1 MVLNVLF
8 ALDVLSNQ
16 RKKDAHC
23 RYTNN
28 LIVQM
33 HTKTIKMKTTNN
45 KTTNGMS
52 KATIKAVETINTIKA
67 QETKSAFDLQ
77 KLANAIY
84 KVEAK
89 SISHIYKQVSALY
102 SESTELGDIVRELA
116 GAKMPTFK
124 AFATAYK
131 GTPCL
136 WYGFATLRKLNP
148 KFKLAEKVK
157 RQNKATAKK

>member
-1 MVLNVLF
+1 
-8 ALDVLSNQ
+8 
-16 RKKDAHC
+16 
-23 RYTNN
+23 
-28 LIVQM
+28 
-33 HTKTIKMKTTNN
+33 MKTTNN

-52 KATIKAVETINTIKA
+52 KATLKAVETINTIKA

-89 SISHIYKQVSALY
+89 SISHVYKQVCSLY
-102 SESTELGDIVRELA
+102 EDHTELGEVVRELA
-116 GAKMPTFK
+116 GTKLPTFK

-131 GTPCL
+131 GSPCL
-136 WYGFATLRKLNP
+136 WFGFATLRKLNP

>member
-1 MVLNVLF
+1 
-8 ALDVLSNQ
+8 
-16 RKKDAHC
+16 
-23 RYTNN
+23 
-28 LIVQM
+28 
-33 HTKTIKMKTTNN
+33 MKTSNN
-45 KTTNGMS
+45 KTKAMS
-52 KATIKAVETINTIKA
+52 NATLKAVETINTIKA

-102 SESTELGDIVRELA
+102 SESTELGDTVRELA
-116 GAKMPTFK
+116 GAKLPTFK
-124 AFATAYK
+124 AFAGAYK
-131 GTPCL
+131 GSPCL

-157 RQNKATAKK
+157 RQNKSEAKK

>member
-1 MVLNVLF
+1 M
-8 ALDVLSNQ
+8 SN
-16 RKKDAHC
+16 A
-23 RYTNN
+23 TA
-28 LIVQM
+28 
-33 HTKTIKMKTTNN
+33 
-45 KTTNGMS
+45 
-52 KATIKAVETINTIKA
+52 KAIDTINAIQA

-77 KLANAIY
+77 KLANAMY

-89 SISHIYKQVSALY
+89 SVSYVYKQIALMY
-102 SESTELGDIVRELA
+102 INEGASGDVERELA
-116 GAKMPTFK
+116 GTKLPTFK

>member
-1 MVLNVLF
+1 
-8 ALDVLSNQ
+8 
-16 RKKDAHC
+16 
-23 RYTNN
+23 
-28 LIVQM
+28 
-33 HTKTIKMKTTNN
+33 MKTTNN
-45 KTTNGMS
+45 KTMS
-52 KATIKAVETINTIKA
+52 KSTVKAVETINTIKA

-89 SISHIYKQVSALY
+89 SISHVYKQVSALY
-102 SESTELGDIVRELA
+102 GEPTELGEVVRELA
-116 GAKMPTFK
+116 GTKLPTFK

-136 WYGFATLRKLNP
+136 WFGFATLRKLNP

>member
-1 MVLNVLF
+1 
-8 ALDVLSNQ
+8 
-16 RKKDAHC
+16 
-23 RYTNN
+23 
-28 LIVQM
+28 
-33 HTKTIKMKTTNN
+33 
-45 KTTNGMS
+45 MS
-52 KATIKAVETINTIKA
+52 KATAKAVETINAIKG

-89 SISHIYKQVSALY
+89 SISHIYKQVTALY
-102 SESTELGDIVRELA
+102 SEQTELGEVVRELA
-116 GAKMPTFK
+116 GTKLPTFK

-148 KFKLAEKVK
+148 KFQLAEKVK

>member
-1 MVLNVLF
+1 M
-8 ALDVLSNQ
+8 SN
-16 RKKDAHC
+16 
-23 RYTNN
+23 
-28 LIVQM
+28 
-33 HTKTIKMKTTNN
+33 
-45 KTTNGMS
+45 
-52 KATIKAVETINTIKA
+52 ATLKAVETINAIKG
-67 QETKSAFDLQ
+67 QETKTAFDLQ

-89 SISHIYKQVSALY
+89 SISHIYKQVTALH
-102 SESTELGDIVRELA
+102 SESTELGEVVRELA
-116 GAKMPTFK
+116 GTKLPTFK

>member
-1 MVLNVLF
+1 M
-8 ALDVLSNQ
+8 S
-16 RKKDAHC
+16 
-23 RYTNN
+23 
-28 LIVQM
+28 
-33 HTKTIKMKTTNN
+33 TIKN
-45 KTTNGMS
+45 TNGMS
-52 KATIKAVETINTIKA
+52 KATIKAVETINAIKG
-67 QETKSAFDLQ
+67 QESQTAFDLQ

-102 SESTELGDIVRELA
+102 SESTELGEVVRELA
-116 GAKMPTFK
+116 GTKMPTFK

>member
-1 MVLNVLF
+1 
-8 ALDVLSNQ
+8 
-16 RKKDAHC
+16 
-23 RYTNN
+23 
-28 LIVQM
+28 M
-33 HTKTIKMKTTNN
+33 HTTITTMKTTNN
-45 KTTNGMS
+45 KTANGMS
-52 KATIKAVETINTIKA
+52 KATQKAVETINAIKS
-67 QETKSAFDLQ
+67 QETKTAFDLQ

-89 SISHIYKQVSALY
+89 SISHVYKQVSTLY
-102 SESTELGDIVRELA
+102 SESTELGEVVRELA
-116 GAKMPTFK
+116 GAKLPTFK

>member
-8 ALDVLSNQ
+8 ALAILSNQ

-28 LIVQM
+28 INVRM
-33 HTKTIKMKTTNN
+33 HTTITTMKTA
-45 KTTNGMS
+45 TTNKMS
-52 KATIKAVETINTIKA
+52 NATLKAVETINAIKA
-67 QETKSAFDLQ
+67 QDERTAFDLQ

-89 SISHIYKQVSALY
+89 SISHVYKQVSALY
-102 SESTELGDIVRELA
+102 GEQTELGEVVRELT
-116 GAKMPTFK
+116 GAKLPTFK
-124 AFATAYK
+124 AFTTAYK
-131 GTPCL
+131 GSPCL

-157 RQNKATAKK
+157 RQNKSEAKK

>member
-8 ALDVLSNQ
+8 ALAILSNQ

-52 KATIKAVETINTIKA
+52 NATLKAVETINTIKA
-67 QETKSAFDLQ
+67 QETKTAFDLQ

-89 SISHIYKQVSALY
+89 SISHIYKQITALY
-102 SESTELGDIVRELA
+102 SEQTELGEVVRELA
-116 GAKMPTFK
+116 GKKLPTFK

-131 GTPCL
+131 GSPCL

>member
-1 MVLNVLF
+1 
-8 ALDVLSNQ
+8 
-16 RKKDAHC
+16 
-23 RYTNN
+23 
-28 LIVQM
+28 M
-33 HTKTIKMKTTNN
+33 HTTITTMKTTNN
-45 KTTNGMS
+45 KTANGMS
-52 KATIKAVETINTIKA
+52 KATAKAVETINAIKS
-67 QETKSAFDLQ
+67 QETKTAFDLQ

-89 SISHIYKQVSALY
+89 SISHVYKQVCSLY
-102 SESTELGDIVRELA
+102 EDHTELGEVVRELA
-116 GAKMPTFK
+116 GAKLPTFK

-136 WYGFATLRKLNP
+136 WFGFATLRKLNP

>member
-1 MVLNVLF
+1 
-8 ALDVLSNQ
+8 
-16 RKKDAHC
+16 
-23 RYTNN
+23 
-28 LIVQM
+28 M
-33 HTKTIKMKTTNN
+33 HTNTIKMKTTNN

-52 KATIKAVETINTIKA
+52 KATLKAVETINAIKS
-67 QETKSAFDLQ
+67 QETKTAFDLQ

-89 SISHIYKQVSALY
+89 SISHVYKQVCSLY
-102 SESTELGDIVRELA
+102 EDHTELGAVVRELA
-116 GAKMPTFK
+116 GTKLPTFT

-131 GTPCL
+131 GSPCL

>member
-1 MVLNVLF
+1 
-8 ALDVLSNQ
+8 
-16 RKKDAHC
+16 
-23 RYTNN
+23 
-28 LIVQM
+28 M
-33 HTKTIKMKTTNN
+33 HTNTFKMKTANN
-45 KTTNGMS
+45 TTANKMS
-52 KATIKAVETINTIKA
+52 NATLKAVDTINTIKA
-67 QETKSAFDLQ
+67 QDTKTAFDLQ

-89 SISHIYKQVSALY
+89 SISHIYKQVSALHI
-102 SESTELGDIVRELA
+102 ESTELGEVVRELA
-116 GAKMPTFK
+116 GTKMPTFK

>member
-1 MVLNVLF
+1 
-8 ALDVLSNQ
+8 
-16 RKKDAHC
+16 
-23 RYTNN
+23 
-28 LIVQM
+28 M
-33 HTKTIKMKTTNN
+33 HTNTIKMKTTNN

-52 KATIKAVETINTIKA
+52 KATLKAVETINTIKA

-89 SISHIYKQVSALY
+89 SISHVYKQVCSLY
-102 SESTELGDIVRELA
+102 EDHTELGEVVRELA
-116 GAKMPTFK
+116 GTKLPTFK

-131 GTPCL
+131 GSPCL
-136 WYGFATLRKLNP
+136 WFGFATLRKLNP

>member
-1 MVLNVLF
+1 M
-8 ALDVLSNQ
+8 S
-16 RKKDAHC
+16 
-23 RYTNN
+23 
-28 LIVQM
+28 
-33 HTKTIKMKTTNN
+33 TIKN
-45 KTTNGMS
+45 KNGMS
-52 KATIKAVETINTIKA
+52 NATLKAVETINTIKA
-67 QETKSAFDLQ
+67 QEKKSAFDLQ

-89 SISHIYKQVSALY
+89 SISHIYKQVTALY
-102 SESTELGDIVRELA
+102 SEQSELGEVVRELA
-116 GAKMPTFK
+116 GKKLPTFK

-131 GTPCL
+131 GSPCL

>member
-1 MVLNVLF
+1 M
-8 ALDVLSNQ
+8 A
-16 RKKDAHC
+16 
-23 RYTNN
+23 
-28 LIVQM
+28 
-33 HTKTIKMKTTNN
+33 TTAN
-45 KTTNGMS
+45 KTNKVS
-52 KATIKAVETINTIKA
+52 KATAKAVETIKAIKA

-89 SISHIYKQVSALY
+89 SISHVYKQVTALY
-102 SESTELGDIVRELA
+102 NEQSELGEVVRELA
-116 GAKMPTFK
+116 GKKLPTFK

-131 GTPCL
+131 GSPCL

-148 KFKLAEKVK
+148 KFKLEAKVK

>member
-1 MVLNVLF
+1 M
-8 ALDVLSNQ
+8 AT
-16 RKKDAHC
+16 KA
-23 RYTNN
+23 
-28 LIVQM
+28 
-33 HTKTIKMKTTNN
+33 TKTN
-45 KTTNGMS
+45 KVS
-52 KATIKAVETINTIKA
+52 KATAKAVETINAIKA

-89 SISHIYKQVSALY
+89 SISHVYKQVTALY
-102 SESTELGDIVRELA
+102 NEQSELGDVVRELA
-116 GAKMPTFK
+116 GKKLPTFK

-131 GTPCL
+131 GSPCL

-148 KFKLAEKVK
+148 KFKLEAKVK

>member
-8 ALDVLSNQ
+8 APAILSNQ

-28 LIVQM
+28 LNVRM
-33 HTKTIKMKTTNN
+33 HTNTIKMKATNN
-45 KTTNGMS
+45 KTTNKMS
-52 KATIKAVETINTIKA
+52 NATLKAVETINAIKA
-67 QETKSAFDLQ
+67 QDERTAFDLQ

-89 SISHIYKQVSALY
+89 SISHVYKQVSALY
-102 SESTELGDIVRELA
+102 GEQTELGEVVRELT
-116 GAKMPTFK
+116 GAKLPTFK

>member
-1 MVLNVLF
+1 M
-8 ALDVLSNQ
+8 S
-16 RKKDAHC
+16 
-23 RYTNN
+23 
-28 LIVQM
+28 
-33 HTKTIKMKTTNN
+33 TIKNTNV
-45 KTTNGMS
+45 KGMS
-52 KATIKAVETINTIKA
+52 KATLKAVETINSIKA
-67 QETKSAFDLQ
+67 QDKRTAFDLQ

-102 SESTELGDIVRELA
+102 NESTELGDIVRELA
-116 GAKMPTFK
+116 GIKMPTFK

>member
-1 MVLNVLF
+1 
-8 ALDVLSNQ
+8 
-16 RKKDAHC
+16 
-23 RYTNN
+23 
-28 LIVQM
+28 M
-33 HTKTIKMKTTNN
+33 HTTITTMKTTNN

-52 KATIKAVETINTIKA
+52 KATQKAVETINAIKS
-67 QETKSAFDLQ
+67 QETKTAFDLQ

-89 SISHIYKQVSALY
+89 SISHVYKQVSTLY
-102 SESTELGDIVRELA
+102 SESTELGEVVRELA
-116 GAKMPTFK
+116 GAKLPTFK

-136 WYGFATLRKLNP
+136 WFGFATLRKLNP
-148 KFKLAEKVK
+148 KFKLTEKVK

>member
-1 MVLNVLF
+1 MPKGVNL
-8 ALDVLSNQ
+8 
-16 RKKDAHC
+16 KK
-23 RYTNN
+23 
-28 LIVQM
+28 
-33 HTKTIKMKTTNN
+33 KMKN
-45 KTTNGMS
+45 KTPQKAIS
-52 KATIKAVETINTIKA
+52 KATVKAVETINTIKA

-89 SISHIYKQVSALY
+89 SISHVYKQVSALY
-102 SESTELGDIVRELA
+102 GEQTELGEVVRELA
-116 GAKMPTFK
+116 GKKLPTFK

-131 GTPCL
+131 GSPCL
-136 WYGFATLRKLNP
+136 WFGFATLRKLNP

>member
-1 MVLNVLF
+1 
-8 ALDVLSNQ
+8 
-16 RKKDAHC
+16 
-23 RYTNN
+23 
-28 LIVQM
+28 
-33 HTKTIKMKTTNN
+33 MKTANN
-45 KTTNGMS
+45 TTANKMS
-52 KATIKAVETINTIKA
+52 NATLKAVDTINTIKA
-67 QETKSAFDLQ
+67 QDTKTAFDLQ

-89 SISHIYKQVSALY
+89 SISHIYKQVSALHI
-102 SESTELGDIVRELA
+102 ESTELGEVVRELA
-116 GAKMPTFK
+116 GTKMPTFK

>member
-1 MVLNVLF
+1 MLNE
-8 ALDVLSNQ
+8 
-16 RKKDAHC
+16 KH
-23 RYTNN
+23 
-28 LIVQM
+28 
-33 HTKTIKMKTTNN
+33 KTINLMPKGVNLKKKMEKKTPQ
-45 KTTNGMS
+45 KAIS
-52 KATIKAVETINTIKA
+52 KATVKAVETINAIKS
-67 QETKSAFDLQ
+67 QETKTAFDLQ

-89 SISHIYKQVSALY
+89 SISHVYKQVSALY
-102 SESTELGDIVRELA
+102 GEPTELGEVVRELA

-136 WYGFATLRKLNP
+136 WFGFATLRKLNP

-157 RQNKATAKK
+157 RQNKAVAKK

>member
-1 MVLNVLF
+1 
-8 ALDVLSNQ
+8 
-16 RKKDAHC
+16 
-23 RYTNN
+23 
-28 LIVQM
+28 
-33 HTKTIKMKTTNN
+33 MKATNN

-52 KATIKAVETINTIKA
+52 NATLKAVETINTIKA
-67 QETKSAFDLQ
+67 QEKKSAFDLQ

-89 SISHIYKQVSALY
+89 SISHIYKQVTALY
-102 SESTELGDIVRELA
+102 SEQSELGEVVRELA
-116 GAKMPTFK
+116 GKKLPTFK

>member
-1 MVLNVLF
+1 M
-8 ALDVLSNQ
+8 S
-16 RKKDAHC
+16 
-23 RYTNN
+23 
-28 LIVQM
+28 
-33 HTKTIKMKTTNN
+33 TIKN
-45 KTTNGMS
+45 TNGMS

-67 QETKSAFDLQ
+67 QENKTAFDLQ

-89 SISHIYKQVSALY
+89 SISHVYKQVSALY
-102 SESTELGDIVRELA
+102 GEQTELGEVVRELA
-116 GAKMPTFK
+116 GTKLPTFK

-157 RQNKATAKK
+157 RQNKKEAKK

>member
-1 MVLNVLF
+1 
-8 ALDVLSNQ
+8 
-16 RKKDAHC
+16 
-23 RYTNN
+23 
-28 LIVQM
+28 M
-33 HTKTIKMKTTNN
+33 HTTITTMKTTNN
-45 KTTNGMS
+45 KTANGMS
-52 KATIKAVETINTIKA
+52 KATAKAVETINAIKS
-67 QETKSAFDLQ
+67 QETKTAFDLQ

-89 SISHIYKQVSALY
+89 SISHVYKQVCSLY
-102 SESTELGDIVRELA
+102 EDHTELGEVVRELT
-116 GAKMPTFK
+116 GTKLPTFK

-136 WYGFATLRKLNP
+136 WFGFATLRKLNP

>member
-1 MVLNVLF
+1 
-8 ALDVLSNQ
+8 
-16 RKKDAHC
+16 
-23 RYTNN
+23 
-28 LIVQM
+28 
-33 HTKTIKMKTTNN
+33 
-45 KTTNGMS
+45 MS
-52 KATIKAVETINTIKA
+52 KATAKAVETINAIKG

-116 GAKMPTFK
+116 GAKLPTFK

>member
-1 MVLNVLF
+1 
-8 ALDVLSNQ
+8 
-16 RKKDAHC
+16 
-23 RYTNN
+23 
-28 LIVQM
+28 
-33 HTKTIKMKTTNN
+33 MKN
-45 KTTNGMS
+45 KTTQKANEMS
-52 KATIKAVETINTIKA
+52 KATQKAVETINAIKS
-67 QETKSAFDLQ
+67 QETKTAFDLQ

-89 SISHIYKQVSALY
+89 SISHVYKQVSALY
-102 SESTELGDIVRELA
+102 GEPTELGEVVRELA
-116 GAKMPTFK
+116 GAKLPTFK